1 MKKSYILIGIFL
13 VFIILITTIG
23 SFIITGN
30 AQLEEE
36 KDVLLVQS
44 NKELYFNVYGYSID
58 NPNVIIN
65 PYGNS
70 PLTAIVMFETEE
82 YSNVELIIKSKNG
95 TEDIKY
101 KFDKDK
107 YHIIPIYGLYADYN
121 NTIVIKS
128 ENKEKTINIKTDK
141 LPDDFK
147 YTHEIVNKNFTFYNS
162 NYPYAIDSKGDVR
175 WYLNRHYYGNITVFD
190 NASIIIGSDRY
201 DDDGNTVSFYK
212 MNLLGK
218 IYNEYIL
225 EEGYYGYNTMHDGNI
240 LVLSKK
246 LLLIDIQT
254 GEIISEYIDNNNFDY
269 LGVDKN
275 NFIVGKD
282 NIFYEVSN
290 GSLKKIK
297 YSFSLNNYSFYT
309 NVSNYKIIPNNRF
322 GKLNITPTSSE
333 KIALINYE
341 NVKSLDNIVLVKE
354 FDRLKVI
361 NNNDES
367 VYIIFDKF
375 LDKKTYEITD
385 SLYINFTGFNG
396 KYTIY
401 YKIGSNVYKTD
412 YFIEV

>member
-1 MKKSYILIGIFL
+1 M
-13 VFIILITTIG
+13 FIILITTIG

-147 YTHEIVNKNFTFYNS
+147 YRHEIVNKNFTFYNS

-290 GSLKKIK
+290 DSLKKIK